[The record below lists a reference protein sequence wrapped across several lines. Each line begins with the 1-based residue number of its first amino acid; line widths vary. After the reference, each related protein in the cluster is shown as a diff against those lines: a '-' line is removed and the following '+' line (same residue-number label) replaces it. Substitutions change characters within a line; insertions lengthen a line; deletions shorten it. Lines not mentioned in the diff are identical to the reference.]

1 MKILEL
7 LKKLDN
13 DISYYHW
20 YLYNNFM
27 ISDLYQNFSF
37 TSLINWYWKPYYNTR
52 KLKKIYIK
60 NKTILDYAIK
70 NHNKIL
76 NYSNTMA
83 KLINNTAF

>member
-1 MKILEL
+1 MEILEL

-13 DISYYHW
+13 DINYYHW

-37 TSLINWYWKPYYNTR
+37 NDLINRYWKPYYNIR

-83 KLINNTAF
+83 RLINNTAF

>member
-7 LKKLDN
+7 LKKLDS

-37 TSLINWYWKPYYNTR
+37 NDLINWYWKPCYNTR

-83 KLINNTAF
+83 RLINNTAF